1 MTARDQPVLNTLEMS
16 NFQFTLQDQPITEK
30 EAEALV
36 SLSGSSD
43 SPIKIEL
50 TKLVKIQKLNTKQ
63 LFNLAIEKKDESL
76 AQLAYK
82 LSIAPTAK
90 TITTTRRRSV
100 VPHQIPED
108 QLTTEQVI
116 GTICRTRALWAA
128 GASIILWA
136 VYQAEASGEDQTIK
150 SVSEQF
156 VNHAWFD
163 DLVPENCVIFDGFV
177 HSPDANKSWDA
188 VVSKKENAPRGTYH
202 EGPVYAGVRAGLAW
216 AKAHNLI
223 ETEEAISYGAL
234 SGKKNTV
241 ADHTQRK
248 YYKILPTPFG
258 ADTMKEWSDC
268 LDVAVNYFFTMR

>member
-1 MTARDQPVLNTLEMS
+1 MS

-82 LSIAPTAK
+82 LSVGPTAK
-90 TITTTRRRSV
+90 AITSTQRRNV
-100 VPHQIPED
+100 IPHQIPED

-116 GTICRTRALWAA
+116 GTLCRTRALWAA
-128 GASIILWA
+128 GTSIILWA
-136 VYQAEASGEDQTIK
+136 VYQAERSGEEQTIK

-163 DLVPENCVIFDGFV
+163 DLVPGNCAIFDGFTQAV
-177 HSPDANKSWDA
+177 STTKAWEA
-188 VVSKKENAPRGTYH
+188 VVSKKDGGHRGTYH
-202 EGPVYAGVRAGLAW
+202 EGPVYSGVRAGLAW
-216 AKAHNLI
+216 AKAHNLV
-223 ETEEAISYGAL
+223 ETVEAISYGAL

-248 YYKILPTPFG
+248 YYKILPTQFG
-258 ADTMKEWSDC
+258 VETMKEWSDC
-268 LDVAVNYFFTMR
+268 IDVAVNYFFTMR